1 MIKEIVLRHEAKA
14 VPPKFARG
22 NKLALRG
29 LYYISPFVRDF
40 QNCQELADYFEEL
53 AGEKLVP
60 ASCFSNVPH
69 VCKEIGSR
77 IKCTA
82 NTSGE
87 GMLLATKNIPFKT
100 RASTLGN
107 EA

>member
-1 MIKEIVLRHEAKA
+1 MKEIVLRHESKA

-40 QNCQELADYFEEL
+40 QNCRELSEYFEEL

-69 VCKEIGSR
+69 VSCLVSLQSFHEFW
-77 IKCTA
+77 
-82 NTSGE
+82 
-87 GMLLATKNIPFKT
+87 FKDQVP
-100 RASTLGN
+100 SQ
-107 EA
+107 E